1 MKKIK
6 MLFCLST
13 AVFMLFTP
21 AVSVISE
28 FSYDTPIPLGAE
40 IDLVMGMSDED
51 TKMAIENYHSISE
64 TAYGQLEAIRYNF
77 MESIDEEKYYA
88 GAYWK
93 GDPFLLDAEGNILE
107 DESGMPLKNYERDLY
122 ILVTD
127 ISIVPKEINHP
138 KLFFEEVKYSET
150 ELLQFIRSMWN
161 KFENRGLV
169 YSVLETKVN
178 KIYILLVEGFD
189 VEQLF
194 KIVPEDVCRIEFV
207 ENEDVF
213 EYWATP
219 VYNG

>member
-51 TKMAIENYHSISE
+51 TKMAIENYHNVGE

-77 MESIDEEKYYA
+77 MES
-88 GAYWK
+88 
-93 GDPFLLDAEGNILE
+93 
-107 DESGMPLKNYERDLY
+107 
-122 ILVTD
+122 
-127 ISIVPKEINHP
+127 
-138 KLFFEEVKYSET
+138 SET

-207 ENEDVF
+207 ENGDVF